1 MDDGGDA
8 DWSTMELERPG
19 EEKKKRREAKAVAK
33 SAAGASVSVSEEETK
48 EELRDLEVVVE
59 SNMYRSS

>member
-1 MDDGGDA
+1 MDDGDDA

-33 SAAGASVSVSEEETK
+33 SAAGASVSVSEEET

-59 SNMYRSS
+59 SNMYWSS